1 MDFMKQK
8 QMKRTLYCL
17 LLSALGITTSC
28 VDNSYDLTKDIDM
41 TITIG
46 GDLTTPGSS
55 SDSIKL
61 KDLLDIDT
69 ENSDLKEEPNGDYVL
84 KINGDPTNSTIKVD
98 KVVIDASTSDTN
110 SSDELTFVKTSNYPE
125 LPIQNLN
132 PNWELSN
139 GKEPIPE
146 EVVDLEYVE
155 DITNNVITLN
165 LNLSG
170 TANGVI
176 LKKGLT
182 FTFPSYLDVSAD
194 DAVTDALFEFKKSK
208 DNTKSLMVL
217 KKDHHLSRF
226 SDEQWKI
233 KLNKVYFSS
242 SKENGVVVPESEGFI
257 PAEKGNPAMV
267 KFNVEIPI
275 TGNVTV
281 EDKDF
286 PANSSNINFKLV
298 STVTSQE
305 MTLEKVRAK
314 VDPVIDFNVS
324 DVTIEDLP
332 DFLTDNKVVAD
343 LDNPQVLLNVTN
355 TAEVDVNFQ
364 AVLSSYKGG
373 ENKARIIVGT
383 DTATNN
389 ESTIR
394 LKGGSI
400 VNKICLSPKKED
412 VPEGYTWVQVAGLPS
427 LVRDIPDLIKVEDI
441 DAKVL
446 PNFYTVVLGVDKI
459 VNTDYELNAP
469 LEFGKYFQIVYNDTI
484 DGWTEDI
491 EDYEMKEVVVTLNAK
506 NTIPLNLDIEAFALD
521 VNGNEMPDVKIEVE
535 GNIAAAEKDE
545 QTGETKEKTSALT
558 ITLTKDD
565 GSRIKNLDGLILRLT
580 GCAVPED
587 KREEVTDFD
596 AQILNANQT
605 LKLED
610 LKLRIKGGVTMD
622 LN

>member
-41 TITIG
+41 TVTIG

-61 KDLLDIDT
+61 KELLDIDT

-84 KINGDPTNSTIKVD
+84 KIDGDPTNSTVSVNKVT
-98 KVVIDASTSDTN
+98 IAAYTSDDKN
-110 SSDELTFVKTSNYPE
+110 ESDKIEFDLSDGDDSKTA
-125 LPIQNLN
+125 PIMGLN
-132 PNWELSN
+132 PSMKLQQKDEV
-139 GKEPIPE
+139 PE
-146 EVVDLEYVE
+146 DVVDLEYATIDGSGRVLLRLDIIGDAKRVTLKEGLQFVFPEFITIKENAYFKKDDPSKNILSLRDNYTIEKNVGAQWFFEVE
-155 DITNNVITLN
+155 KIYFKA
-165 LNLSG
+165 G
-170 TANGVI
+170 YNGV
-176 LKKGLT
+176 
-182 FTFPSYLDVSAD
+182 PSG
-194 DAVTDALFEFKKSK
+194 
-208 DNTKSLMVL
+208 
-217 KKDHHLSRF
+217 
-226 SDEQWKI
+226 Q
-233 KLNKVYFSS
+233 
-242 SKENGVVVPESEGFI
+242 GFI
-257 PAEKGNPAMV
+257 KRDENNNIPASIN
-267 KFNVEIPI
+267 FDVEVPI
-275 TGNVTV
+275 QGDVIV
-281 EDKDF
+281 QKSDF
-286 PANSSNINFKLV
+286 PRSTGKVGFQLVGKVSS
-298 STVTSQE
+298 QQ
-305 MTLEKVRAK
+305 MTLGEVRAL

-343 LDNPQVLLNVTN
+343 LDNPQVLLNVKN

-394 LKGGSI
+394 LKGGST

-469 LEFGKYFQIVYNDTI
+469 LKFGKDFQIVYNDTI
-484 DGWTEDI
+484 NGWTEDI

>member
-1 MDFMKQK
+1 M
-8 QMKRTLYCL
+8 
-17 LLSALGITTSC
+17 
-28 VDNSYDLTKDIDM
+28 
-41 TITIG
+41 
-46 GDLTTPGSS
+46 
-55 SDSIKL
+55 
-61 KDLLDIDT
+61 
-69 ENSDLKEEPNGDYVL
+69 
-84 KINGDPTNSTIKVD
+84 
-98 KVVIDASTSDTN
+98 
-110 SSDELTFVKTSNYPE
+110 
-125 LPIQNLN
+125 
-132 PNWELSN
+132 
-139 GKEPIPE
+139 
-146 EVVDLEYVE
+146 
-155 DITNNVITLN
+155 
-165 LNLSG
+165 
-170 TANGVI
+170 
-176 LKKGLT
+176 
-182 FTFPSYLDVSAD
+182 DVSAD
-194 DAVTDALFEFKKSK
+194 DAVTGALFEFKKSK

-412 VPEGYTWVQVAGLPS
+412 VPERIY
-427 LVRDIPDLIKVEDI
+427 
-441 DAKVL
+441 
-446 PNFYTVVLGVDKI
+446 LGASGRI
-459 VNTDYELNAP
+459 
-469 LEFGKYFQIVYNDTI
+469 
-484 DGWTEDI
+484 TES
-491 EDYEMKEVVVTLNAK
+491 
-506 NTIPLNLDIEAFALD
+506 
-521 VNGNEMPDVKIEVE
+521 G
-535 GNIAAAEKDE
+535 
-545 QTGETKEKTSALT
+545 
-558 ITLTKDD
+558 
-565 GSRIKNLDGLILRLT
+565 
-580 GCAVPED
+580 
-587 KREEVTDFD
+587 
-596 AQILNANQT
+596 
-605 LKLED
+605 
-610 LKLRIKGGVTMD
+610 
-622 LN
+622 

>member
-1 MDFMKQK
+1 MKQK

-41 TITIG
+41 TVTIG

-61 KDLLDIDT
+61 KELLDIDT

-84 KINGDPTNSTIKVD
+84 KINGDPTNSTVSVSNVI
-98 KVVIDASTSDTN
+98 IDAYTSD
-110 SSDELTFVKTSNYPE
+110 SDDKNESDKIEFDLSIWNDNNPRTATIKG
-125 LPIQNLN
+125 LN
-132 PNWELSN
+132 PSMKLENTSV
-139 GKEPIPE
+139 PE
-146 EVVDLEYVE
+146 DVVDLENATIDGSGRVLLRLDIMGDAKRVTLKEGLKFVFPEFITVKPNANFVLDE
-155 DITNNVITLN
+155 DAKNVLVLQNPCIIEKN
-165 LNLSG
+165 VG
-170 TANGVI
+170 AQWFFEIEKIYFKEGYNGVPA
-176 LKKGLT
+176 GQG
-182 FTFPSYLDVSAD
+182 F
-194 DAVTDALFEFKKSK
+194 
-208 DNTKSLMVL
+208 
-217 KKDHHLSRF
+217 
-226 SDEQWKI
+226 
-233 KLNKVYFSS
+233 NKAKRSI
-242 SKENGVVVPESEGFI
+242 E
-257 PAEKGNPAMV
+257 
-267 KFNVEIPI
+267 FNVEVPI
-275 TGNVTV
+275 QGDVIV
-281 EDKDF
+281 QKSDF
-286 PANSSNINFKLV
+286 PRSTGKVGFQLVGKVSS
-298 STVTSQE
+298 QQ
-305 MTLEKVRAK
+305 MTLGEVRAL

-343 LDNPQVLLNVTN
+343 LDNPQVLLNVEN

-394 LKGGSI
+394 LKGGST

-412 VPEGYTWVQVAGLPS
+412 VPAGYTWVQVAGLPS

-469 LEFGKYFQIVYNDTI
+469 LKFGKDFQIVYNDTI
-484 DGWTEDI
+484 NGWTEDI

-558 ITLTKDD
+558 ITLKKDD